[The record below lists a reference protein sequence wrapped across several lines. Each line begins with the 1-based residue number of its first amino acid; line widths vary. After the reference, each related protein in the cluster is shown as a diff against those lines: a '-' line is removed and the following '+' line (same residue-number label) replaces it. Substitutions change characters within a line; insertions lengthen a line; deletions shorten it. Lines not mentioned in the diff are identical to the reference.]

1 MRNDWSIS
9 YYRSIGVNDV
19 KWSAESRCVGE
30 VACPLKYNNLFVVCT
45 KNTQLLKCL
54 HFLNHEAR
62 IKVSQLVYLVLRV
75 AHNLSLNLPGVVKNS
90 MCNYIKT

>member
-1 MRNDWSIS
+1 M
-9 YYRSIGVNDV
+9 

-54 HFLNHEAR
+54 HFFNHEAR
-62 IKVSQLVYLVLRV
+62 IKVSQLVYLM
-75 AHNLSLNLPGVVKNS
+75 LPVCTQSRPTSEFTGHGRKQYV
-90 MCNYIKT
+90 